1 MTLKEFY
8 KIHDNK
14 MSRAIASALKEDKV
28 NSDVTTNLLLS
39 GKSGSEKLNAVLL
52 CKEDCVLAGIEV
64 FKKVYRQIDRTAVF
78 KLYRKDGD
86 KLRKGTKVLE
96 VRTSRRNLLIGER
109 TALNFLQRMTGAAT
123 LTSTFVSMLR
133 FKDARILHTRKTTPN
148 FRLFEAAAVKTGGGD
163 FHRLSLASSVMIK
176 DNHILALGNITDVM
190 DFLQRKK
197 LSAGLKHKF
206 EIEVKT
212 SKELEAV
219 IKFGKGIVKVVML
232 DNYQPAKLSK
242 AIALLKQNGFKTEV
256 SGGINLQNFDKYQ
269 RKGID
274 FYSIGGLTHS
284 YKSADF
290 SLEF

>member
-8 KIHDNK
+8 KIHDK
-14 MSRAIASALKEDKV
+14 EMSRVIASALKEDKV
-28 NSDVTTNLLLS
+28 NGDVTTNLLLS
-39 GKSGSEKLNAVLL
+39 GKAGSEKLNAVLL
-52 CKEDCVLAGIEV
+52 CKEDCTLAGLEI
-64 FKKVYRQIDRTAVF
+64 FKKVYRQIDKAVSF
-78 KLYRKDGD
+78 RSYRKDGD
-86 KLRKGTKVLE
+86 KVRKGTKVLE
-96 VRTSRRNLLIGER
+96 VRTSRKNLLIGER
-109 TALNFLQRMTGAAT
+109 TALNFLQRMSGAAT
-123 LTSTFVSMLR
+123 LTSTFVSRLK

-148 FRLFEAAAVKTGGGD
+148 FRLFETAAVKTGGGD
-163 FHRLSLASSVMIK
+163 FHRLSLGSSVMIK

-190 DFLQRKK
+190 NFLKRKK
-197 LSAGLKHKF
+197 LSSGLKHKF

-212 SKELEAV
+212 SKELETV
-219 IKFGKGIVKVVML
+219 IKLGKGIIKVVML
-232 DNYQPAKLSK
+232 DNYHTAKLNK
-242 AIALLKQNGFKTEV
+242 AIGLLKANDFKIEV